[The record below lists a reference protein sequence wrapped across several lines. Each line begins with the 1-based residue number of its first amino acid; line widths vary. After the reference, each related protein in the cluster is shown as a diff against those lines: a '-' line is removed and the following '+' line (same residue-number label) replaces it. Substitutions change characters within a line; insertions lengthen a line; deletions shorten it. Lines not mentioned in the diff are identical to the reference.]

1 MLNPSKQSVQSCLK
15 YIFADIIMSFKIL
28 PKITEKFVIEGDM
41 LHEMREF
48 ETEIFSNKDYISL
61 HSKMEAGK
69 I

>member
-1 MLNPSKQSVQSCLK
+1 
-15 YIFADIIMSFKIL
+15 MSFKIL